1 MSPGVPTRTHKG
13 SAADQVRSAVLT
25 AGSGR
30 FWGPRDFADLE
41 VPFTAVDRALQRL
54 KASGEL
60 VSVRRGLYYRGRQ
73 RPWGMSRPSSEE
85 VIAVIAGSRGVGP
98 AGLSAANDL
107 GLTTQVPGTDL
118 VAVVGS
124 VPRDFP
130 TVHFV
135 DRRARL
141 ARRTASLQ
149 PREVAILE
157 VLDAWADVLEVSP
170 ATAADRLAAMLLDGS
185 VKPARLV
192 AGSRD
197 EPSASRERLRAVL
210 TKAGLP
216 DLAGKV
222 ARAAT
227 IGTRDHA
234 LAGLVASQ

>member
-1 MSPGVPTRTHKG
+1 
-13 SAADQVRSAVLT
+13 VRSAVLAT
-25 AGSGR
+25 GPGR

-41 VPFTAVDRALQRL
+41 VPLTAVDRTLQRL
-54 KASGEL
+54 KVSGEL

-73 RPWGMSRPSSEE
+73 RPWGMSRPSTED
-85 VIAVIAGSRGVGP
+85 VVAHVAGRRGVGP

-107 GLTTQVPGTDL
+107 GLSTQVPSRDL

-124 VPRDFP
+124 VPRDFS

-135 DRRARL
+135 DRRARR

-157 VLDAWADVLEVSP
+157 VLDAWDDVLEVSR
-170 ATAADRLAAMLLDGS
+170 TAAVNLLAAILLDGA
-185 VKPARLV
+185 VRPVRLV
-192 AGSRD
+192 AGSLD
-197 EPSASRERLRAVL
+197 EPPAVRERLRVVL
-210 TKAGLP
+210 AAAGLP

-222 ARAAT
+222 PRAAA

-234 LAGLVASQ
+234 LAGLVAA

>member
-1 MSPGVPTRTHKG
+1 MAASVPARTQKG
-13 SAADQVRSAVLT
+13 SAADLVRSAVRA

-30 FWGPRDFADLE
+30 FWGPQDFADLA
-41 VPFTAVDRALQRL
+41 VPLTAVDRALQRL

-60 VSVRRGLYYRGRQ
+60 VAVRRGLYYRGRA
-73 RPWGMSRPSSEE
+73 RPWGMSRPSAEE
-85 VIAVIAGSRGVGP
+85 VVAVIAGKRGVGP

-135 DRRARL
+135 DRRARR

-149 PREVAILE
+149 PREVAVLE
-157 VLDAWADVLEVSP
+157 VLDAWDDVLEVSP
-170 ATAADRLAAMLLDGS
+170 AAAANLLAAVLLDGS

-192 AGSRD
+192 AGALD
-197 EPSASRERLRAVL
+197 EPPAGRERLRAVL
-210 TKAGLP
+210 TQAGLS

-222 ARAAT
+222 ARATANAT
-227 IGTRDHA
+227 RGRA
-234 LAGLVASQ
+234 LAGLVAA

>member
-1 MSPGVPTRTHKG
+1 
-13 SAADQVRSAVLT
+13 VRSAVLA
-25 AGSGR
+25 AGSGH

-41 VPFTAVDRALQRL
+41 APFTAVDRALQRL

-73 RPWGMSRPSSEE
+73 RPWGMSRPSAEE
-85 VIAVIAGSRGVGP
+85 VIAAIAGRRGVGP

-124 VPRDFP
+124 VPRDLP

-157 VLDAWADVLEVSP
+157 VLDAWDDVLEVSP
-170 ATAADRLAAMLLDGS
+170 AAAADRLAALLLDGS

-192 AGSRD
+192 AGSLD
-197 EPSASRERLRAVL
+197 EPPAGRERLRAVL
-210 TKAGLP
+210 TKAGLS

-234 LAGLVASQ
+234 LAGLVAP

>member
-1 MSPGVPTRTHKG
+1 MASGVLTRTHRG
-13 SAADQVRSAVLT
+13 SAADLVRSAVLA

-30 FWGPRDFADLE
+30 FWGPQDFADLE
-41 VPFTAVDRALQRL
+41 VPATAVDRALQRL

-73 RPWGMSRPSSEE
+73 RPWGMSRPSAQD
-85 VIAVIAGSRGVGP
+85 VIAAIAGRRGVGP

-107 GLTTQVPGTDL
+107 GLTTQVPGADL

-149 PREVAILE
+149 AREVAVLE
-157 VLDAWADVLEVSP
+157 VLDAWDDVLEVSP
-170 ATAADRLAAMLLDGS
+170 AAAAGLLAALLLDGS

-192 AGSRD
+192 AGSLD
-197 EPSASRERLRAVL
+197 EPPAGRERLRAVL
-210 TKAGLP
+210 AQAGLSE
-216 DLAGKV
+216 LVGKV
-222 ARAAT
+222 ARAAAV
-227 IGTRDHA
+227 GTRDHA
-234 LAGLVASQ
+234 LAGLVAAQ